1 MSDKLDSRI
10 IKQVRAGI
18 NGLDI
23 IHGELKVLMLEAEN
37 MMLTRSNPDHK
48 EFYKGKLDAFT
59 ELYQLTYNI
68 SFAQQDME
76 NSNV

>member
-1 MSDKLDSRI
+1 MLDKLNPHI
-10 IKQVRAGI
+10 VKQIRAGI

-37 MMLTRSNPDHK
+37 TMLTRSNPDHK
-48 EFYKGKLDAFT
+48 KFYKGRLDALS
-59 ELYQLTYNI
+59 ELYQLTYDI

-76 NSNV
+76 NYNA